1 MTARVPARAPTPFR
15 RVSFIE
21 PVDLSPSRPRH
32 THVCVRSQH
41 FFPLTLLSRRVGSL
55 SRPEKVKCWLR
66 SLEQYFAASS
76 RHFESP
82 LRVAT
87 SSRHIESPLRVA
99 TSSRHFESLLL
110 DVTASSAFSAIST
123 ACSRASNIGG
133 GGANVHGNADL
144 PFRPEEAEPPYNFVH
159 FLTVRTNR
167 NSQARYICISKILRD
182 FERVRP
188 LLNS

>member
-87 SSRHIESPLRVA
+87 SSRHFESPLRVA
-99 TSSRHFESLLL
+99 APGRHRKLRIFRDFHGLFASLEHW
-110 DVTASSAFSAIST
+110 
-123 ACSRASNIGG
+123 G